1 MTMRFVP
8 TRVHGILDY
17 ATGASMLALPKLLG
31 VDASRTSAR
40 AMRAWGVMATLSGL
54 VTQHELGVWR
64 VVPMRAHLAVDAVG
78 GAAMAALPLLSSDM
92 RRNRRSWVPVVAA
105 GASELF
111 LALTTRTESR
121 RRGG

>member
-31 VDASRTSAR
+31 IADSRTPAR
-40 AMRAWGVMATLSGL
+40 AMRAWGAMATASGL

-64 VVPMRAHLAVDAVG
+64 LVPMRAHLAFDAVG
-78 GAAMAALPLLSSDM
+78 GAAMAALPLLSSEM
-92 RRNRRSWVPVVAA
+92 RRDKRAWIPPVAA

-121 RRGG
+121 RRS